1 MNNYNSYMQKT
12 YSPIDVNI
20 LPYFVDMKA
29 LRKYAKEKG
38 VPISSLTDSEKE
50 QFTKRNLAN
59 IKVSK

>member
-38 VPISSLTDSEKE
+38 IMGLSKGPSSKTL
-50 QFTKRNLAN
+50 
-59 IKVSK
+59 